1 MVDVISYRKE
11 FGLIIVGAII
21 FISSFLWKDIL
32 VEIEEKYFPKKN
44 GLTNRIF
51 FTIIATMI
59 LVFFAIYLKDVWD
72 LTSQT
77 TTYELQADPDRENQ
91 TMDAHTAQADGE

>member
-1 MVDVISYRKE
+1 MVDAISYRKE

-51 FTIIATMI
+51 FTIIVTMI
-59 LVFFAIYLKDVWD
+59 LVFFAVYLKDIWN
-72 LTSQT
+72 LTSEK
-77 TTYELQADPDRENQ
+77 TYEIDADPEKEFQ
-91 TMDAHTAQADGE
+91 TDAHAFQPDVE

>member
-21 FISSFLWKDIL
+21 FISSFLWKDVL
-32 VEIEEKYFPKKN
+32 VEVEEKYFPKKN

-51 FTIIATMI
+51 FTIIATLI
-59 LVFFAIYLKDVWD
+59 LVFFAIYLKDAWD

-77 TTYELQADPDRENQ
+77 TSVELQADPDRDRPGNDEA
-91 TMDAHTAQADGE
+91 DASS